1 LRYSTTRIKTK
12 IEQIFKI
19 IVFAF
24 SVEILNHKCALLAR
38 EEECECSVVQAY
50 HSRGLV
56 EEQELFVYRQPCK
69 RKNTL
74 VRGRTH

>member
-1 LRYSTTRIKTK
+1 LTYT
-12 IEQIFKI
+12 
-19 IVFAF
+19 
-24 SVEILNHKCALLAR
+24 VEILNHKCALLAR
-38 EEECECSVVQAY
+38 EEECKCGAVQAH

-74 VRGRTH
+74 VRERTH